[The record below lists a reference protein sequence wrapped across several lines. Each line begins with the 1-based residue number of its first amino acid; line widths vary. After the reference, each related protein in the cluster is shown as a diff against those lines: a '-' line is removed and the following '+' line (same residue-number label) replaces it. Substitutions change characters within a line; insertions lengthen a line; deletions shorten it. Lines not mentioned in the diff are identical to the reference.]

1 MGHHRCRPPIIADSI
16 RSILQDGKF
25 MVNEFTTGTVV
36 QLGPGVGT
44 DGTNTVVSSVDH
56 AAGYSTC
63 WHLQSPV

>member
-1 MGHHRCRPPIIADSI
+1 
-16 RSILQDGKF
+16 
-25 MVNEFTTGTVV
+25 MVNEFTTVV

-63 WHLQSPV
+63 WHL